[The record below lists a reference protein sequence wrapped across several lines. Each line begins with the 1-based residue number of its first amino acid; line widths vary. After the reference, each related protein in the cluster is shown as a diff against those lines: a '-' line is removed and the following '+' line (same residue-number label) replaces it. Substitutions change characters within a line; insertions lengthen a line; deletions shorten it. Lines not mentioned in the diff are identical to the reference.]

1 MANCAIQIVF
11 IHGWVVTD
19 YIKMGL
25 RNQMTNNR
33 NSNQPGLPL
42 KICIYILLHLNYNAL
57 LKLHF

>member
-42 KICIYILLHLNYNAL
+42 KISIYHIVAFEL
-57 LKLHF
+57 